1 MVSSH
6 VLYLVINHSP
16 NAYLGRHLLKE
27 KRMSCNDSNLIW
39 LDLEMTGL
47 EPKVDVILE
56 IATIVT
62 DSQLNILAEG
72 PVFAIHQ
79 TDQILDNMSDW
90 CIEHHGKS
98 GLTQRCRDSKTD
110 LVTAT
115 QQTLQFVE
123 QFVAKGKSPMCGNS
137 IGQDRRF
144 INKYMPDF
152 EEYFHY
158 RNLDVSTIKELA
170 RRWKPEVLDKV
181 VKTGAHLALDDIRE
195 SIAELKVYQAHFF
208 NL

>member
-1 MVSSH
+1 MTSS
-6 VLYLVINHSP
+6 
-16 NAYLGRHLLKE
+16 
-27 KRMSCNDSNLIW
+27 DSNLIW

-47 EPKVDVILE
+47 EPEIDVILE

-79 TDQILDNMSDW
+79 SDHVLDNMSEW

-98 GLTQRCRDSKTD
+98 GLTKRCRESKVSLAD
-110 LVTAT
+110 ATAKT
-115 QQTLQFVE
+115 IKFVE
-123 QFVAKGKSPMCGNS
+123 AYVPKGISPMCGNS

-144 INKYMPDF
+144 INKYMPEF
-152 EEYFHY
+152 EDYFHY
-158 RNLDVSTIKELA
+158 RNLDVSTVKELA
-170 RRWKPEVLDKV
+170 RRWKPEVLAKV

-195 SIAELKVYQAHFF
+195 SIAELKVYQEHFF
-208 NL
+208 KI

>member
-1 MVSSH
+1 MNV
-6 VLYLVINHSP
+6 
-16 NAYLGRHLLKE
+16 
-27 KRMSCNDSNLIW
+27 NDSNLIW

-56 IATIVT
+56 IAIIVT
-62 DSQLNILAEG
+62 DSQLNVLAEG

-79 TDQILDNMSDW
+79 SDNTLDNMNPW

-98 GLTQRCRDSKTD
+98 GLTQRCRESDVS
-110 LVTAT
+110 LAQAT
-115 QQTLQFVE
+115 E
-123 QFVAKGKSPMCGNS
+123 QSLAFIKQYVNKGKSPMCGNS

-152 EEYFHY
+152 EDYFHY
-158 RNLDVSTIKELA
+158 RNIDVSTVKELA

-195 SIAELKVYQAHFF
+195 SIAELKVYQEHFF
-208 NL
+208 KL